1 MQERNRPNGCCQP
14 SGSMHLSCPAY
25 ALYYQVGTLFNTA
38 AGGSIDI
45 TQTEAETAGAF
56 YTDGSQ
62 VQILHPGTYYIR
74 YTVNIPAATA
84 LTTTFALQTNR
95 QTIDST
101 SRSITKTG
109 IDTPVAIT
117 GETILEV
124 CSPVAVRVVSSAL
137 LDITGEDTEDVL
149 AALFIQQ
156 IGK

>member
-62 VQILHPGTYYIR
+62 VQILHPGTY
-74 YTVNIPAATA
+74 
-84 LTTTFALQTNR
+84 
-95 QTIDST
+95 
-101 SRSITKTG
+101 
-109 IDTPVAIT
+109 
-117 GETILEV
+117 
-124 CSPVAVRVVSSAL
+124 
-137 LDITGEDTEDVL
+137 
-149 AALFIQQ
+149 
-156 IGK
+156 

>member
-1 MQERNRPNGCCQP
+1 MQERNRPNGCCPP
-14 SGSMHLSCPAY
+14 SGSMHLGCPAY

-45 TQTEAETAGAF
+45 TQTEAETAGAV

-74 YTVNIPAATA
+74 YTVNIPAAAA
-84 LTTTFALQTNR
+84 LTTTFALQANR
-95 QTIDST
+95 QTIDGT

-117 GETILEV
+117 GETIQEV
-124 CSPVAVRVVSSAL
+124 SSPVAVRVVSTAQ
-137 LDITGEDTEDVL
+137 LDITGEDAEDVL
-149 AALFIQQ
+149 ASLFIQQ
-156 IGK
+156 LGK

>member
-56 YTDGSQ
+56 YADGSQ

-74 YTVNIPAATA
+74 YTVNIPAETT
-84 LTTTFALQTNR
+84 LTTTFALQANR
-95 QTIDST
+95 QTIDGT
-101 SRSITKTG
+101 SRSIAKTG
-109 IDTPVAIT
+109 VDTPSAVI

-124 CSPVAVRVVSSAL
+124 CSPVAVRVVSSTL
-137 LDITGEDTEDVL
+137 LDITGEAEEDVL
-149 AALFIQQ
+149 ASLFIQQ
-156 IGK
+156 LGK